1 MGHHP
6 RRPRTSKGEKQMG
19 RPVNKRNFGDP
30 ADATNITV
38 RAYVDGGIDEQA
50 YIVDQR
56 GTNKFTVSNNAGD
69 ATAVCRLVNKATD
82 SVAAGEMVI
91 EGFDTGGTRRVIK
104 KLFNRTAVDFDTNR
118 YTWELEDDSTDT
130 VLRLTAI

>member
-1 MGHHP
+1 
-6 RRPRTSKGEKQMG
+6 MG

-38 RAYVDGGIDEQA
+38 RAYVGGGIDEQA

-56 GTNKFTVSNNAGD
+56 GTNKFTVSNNGAT

-91 EGFDTGGTRRVIK
+91 EGFDAGGTRRVIK
-104 KLFNRTAVDFDTNR
+104 KLFNRTAVDFDNNR

>member
-1 MGHHP
+1 
-6 RRPRTSKGEKQMG
+6 MG

-30 ADATNITV
+30 ADGTNLTV
-38 RAYVDGGIDEQA
+38 RAYIGSAVDEQA

-56 GTNKFTVSNNAGD
+56 GTNKFTVSNNAGS

-82 SVAAGEMVI
+82 SVASGEMVI
-91 EGFDTGGTRRVIK
+91 EGFDAGGVRRVVK
-104 KLFNRTAVDFDTNR
+104 KLFNRTATDFDNNR

>member
-1 MGHHP
+1 
-6 RRPRTSKGEKQMG
+6 MG

-30 ADATNITV
+30 ADGTNLTV

-91 EGFDTGGTRRVIK
+91 EAMDTNGGRKVVQ
-104 KLFNRTAVDFDTNR
+104 KLFNRTAVDFDNTR

-130 VLRLTAI
+130 ILRLTEI

>member
-1 MGHHP
+1 
-6 RRPRTSKGEKQMG
+6 MG
-19 RPVNKRNFGDP
+19 RPINKRYFGDP

-50 YIVDQR
+50 YIVNQK

-69 ATAVCRLVNKATD
+69 ATAVCRLANVATA
-82 SVAAGEMVI
+82 SIAAGQMVL
-91 EGFDTGGTRRVIK
+91 EAFNTAGERVTVK
-104 KLFNRTAVDFDTNR
+104 KLFNRTAVDFNNNR
-118 YTWELEDDSTDT
+118 YTWDLEDDSTDT

>member
-1 MGHHP
+1 
-6 RRPRTSKGEKQMG
+6 MG
-19 RPVNKRNFGDP
+19 RPINKRNFGDP

-50 YIVDQR
+50 YIVNQK

-91 EGFDTGGTRRVIK
+91 EGFDTNGLRVVIQ
-104 KLFNRTAVDFDTNR
+104 KLFNRTAVGYDNNR
-118 YTWELEDDSTDT
+118 YTWALEDDSTDT

>member
-1 MGHHP
+1 
-6 RRPRTSKGEKQMG
+6 MG

-30 ADATNITV
+30 ADGTNLTV
-38 RAYVDGGIDEQA
+38 RAYIGAAVDEQA

-56 GTNKFTVSNNAGD
+56 GTNKFTVSNNAGN

-91 EGFDTGGTRRVIK
+91 EGFDTNGGRKVIQ
-104 KLFNRTAVDFDTNR
+104 KLFNRTAVDFDNKR
-118 YTWELEDDSTDT
+118 YTWALEDDSTDT

>member
-1 MGHHP
+1 
-6 RRPRTSKGEKQMG
+6 MG

-30 ADATNITV
+30 ADGTNITV

-56 GTNKFTVSNNAGD
+56 GTNKFTVSNNAGTV
-69 ATAVCRLVNKATD
+69 TAVVRLVNKATA
-82 SVAAGEMVI
+82 SIAAGEMVI
-91 EGFDTGGTRRVIK
+91 EGFDTNGGRKVLQK
-104 KLFNRTAVDFDTNR
+104 VFNRTAVDWDNNR
-118 YTWELEDDSTDT
+118 YTWALEDDSTDT

>member
-1 MGHHP
+1 
-6 RRPRTSKGEKQMG
+6 MG

-30 ADATNITV
+30 ADGTNLTV
-38 RAYVDGGIDEQA
+38 RAYVGGGIDEQA

-56 GTNKFTVSNNAGD
+56 GTNKVTVSNNAGA

-91 EGFDTGGTRRVIK
+91 EGFDAGGVRRVIQ
-104 KLFNRTAVDFDTNR
+104 KLFNRTAVDFDNNR
-118 YTWELEDDSTDT
+118 YTWSLDDDSTDT
-130 VLRLTAI
+130 QLQLVAI